1 MIKRRQLLVKIKSLK
16 QALKFCKIYNNF
28 SESMTKTVGLCES
41 YDKYKRALNDIDD
54 DEWLM
59 ELTDGIFDKYEEC
72 MKLFSDV
79 ESRFATVARDKD
91 SPDLKS
97 VSNFEFEP
105 SHSSTFTSE
114 SASTLSN
121 KTIVSRQ
128 IELKRKRTEL
138 QINHEL
144 MAVRIKAREQA
155 LEEAEE
161 LARLNRDE
169 AALEAEEQL
178 LAQSERSS
186 CSACSS
192 GLQFSGLC
200 QYKSQRLSNDKRF
213 NAKEVPNLRKMSL
226 NDGVTEPKRVFQQ
239 TKKPI

>member
-1 MIKRRQLLVKIKSLK
+1 
-16 QALKFCKIYNNF
+16 
-28 SESMTKTVGLCES
+28 MTKTVGLCES
-41 YDKYKRALNDIDD
+41 YDNYKKALNDIND
-54 DEWLM
+54 DEWLT

-79 ESRFATVARDKD
+79 ESRFATVACDKD
-91 SPDLKS
+91 SADLKS

-128 IELKRKRTEL
+128 FELKRKRTEL

-144 MAVRIKAREQA
+144 MAARIKAREQA
-155 LEEAEE
+155 LQEAEA
-161 LARLNRDE
+161 LARLKRDE
-169 AALEAEEQL
+169 AVLEAEEQL

-186 CSACSS
+186 CSASS
-192 GLQFSGLC
+192 SC
-200 QYKSQRLSNDKRF
+200 
-213 NAKEVPNLRKMSL
+213 
-226 NDGVTEPKRVFQQ
+226 
-239 TKKPI
+239 